1 MYFTVWWKG
10 PGSIS
15 DFACS
20 DPATA
25 VSFKLI
31 RQKSQLYRKQQHKIT
46 IIVQNTAERSSL
58 LSTQLHFL
66 KLFVQTE
73 SADGSC
79 SQSPKYWKIT
89 RWLHTSIYAQL
100 YLEFWISYSNFIL
113 YLCYH
118 RTFQQAA
125 AKKKKVLVEIIVI
138 IKYFPVSCFDMEILF
153 KCLQLAKTSNKK
165 LFKNSSEI
173 LLHFLSWHKR

>member
-79 SQSPKYWKIT
+79 TQSPKYWKIT

-125 AKKKKVLVEIIVI
+125 AKKKSIGGDNSNNKILSSFLFWYG
-138 IKYFPVSCFDMEILF
+138 YFIQVSTVGKDF
-153 KCLQLAKTSNKK
+153 Q
-165 LFKNSSEI
+165 
-173 LLHFLSWHKR
+173 